1 MKLEKSDII
10 EWLSEECMDL
20 TFEDWLD
27 FIQAGTRFSSDE
39 GRLVVKLA
47 KYYRIKAEDLQEAN
61 DEKSTGNA

>member
-61 DEKSTGNA
+61 DEKS

>member
-39 GRLVVKLA
+39 SILIVKLA

-61 DEKSTGNA
+61 DEKS